1 MDTAMDTDATSR
13 LRVAVNG
20 SGHRIGMKA
29 ATAEAMG
36 LAVGRRTVA
45 VDGIGKGTGP
55 KIMGR
60 VGATISPA
68 PAAGA
73 IIVPRGLLDAMLV

>member
-1 MDTAMDTDATSR
+1 MDTDVTSR
-13 LRVAVNG
+13 LRVDANG
-20 SGHRIGMKA
+20 SGHRIGMKV

-45 VDGIGKGTGP
+45 VGGTGKGIGP
-55 KIMGR
+55 KIVGR
-60 VGATISPA
+60 GGATISSA
-68 PAAGA
+68 RAAGA